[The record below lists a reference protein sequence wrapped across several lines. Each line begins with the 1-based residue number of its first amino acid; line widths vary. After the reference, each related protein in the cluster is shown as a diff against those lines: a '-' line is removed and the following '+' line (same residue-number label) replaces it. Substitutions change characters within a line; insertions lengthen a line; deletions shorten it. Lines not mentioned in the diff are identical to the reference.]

1 MKMTTRKDIEQ
12 VLWNACDSFR
22 GKIDSSRYKD
32 YILSMLFVKYLSDVS
47 KERREGYIKQ
57 YGGDMRRGERA
68 MSRGRFAMDEQST
81 FDYLYANR
89 NDAEI
94 GQKINVALNHIEE
107 HNSGKLRNV
116 FRAIDFNSQVDF
128 GEPKEKNATLRN
140 LLEDF
145 NGLDLRPSQLGSAD
159 IIGDAYEYMIAM
171 FASDAGKKGGEFF
184 TPSQV
189 SELVASL
196 VQPKENDRIYDP
208 TCGSG
213 GLLLKAYKKVPS
225 GKVAIYG
232 QELNAQTW
240 ALCTMNMFLHGVD
253 DARIWQG
260 DTLSNPQNV
269 EDDNLMKF
277 QVVVAN
283 PPFSLDKWDSGFLSE
298 AEADSK
304 GKKKMSAELDQYHR
318 FDWGVPPTS
327 KGDYAFV
334 LHMLSSLDAE
344 NGRMAVVLPHGVL
357 FRGASEGK
365 IRRQLVEMN
374 LLDAV
379 IGFPANLFYGTGI
392 PACILVFRK
401 NRTYR
406 DVLFIDASGD
416 GNFEKGKNQNILRDS
431 DITRIVNAYQARQNE
446 DKYSYVASFDE
457 IKENDFNLNIPR
469 YVDTFE
475 EEELVD
481 IDEVQKNIASIE
493 AELAEVQ
500 AKMVEY
506 LRELGG
512 IRLCLEALS
521 ILMKTNF
528 IPINGKLM
536 AKTMYNPKQYPR
548 KKLQVFQLL

>member
-1 MKMTTRKDIEQ
+1 MIFSRSTRRCSPSTRVYWGREKNILCWRTESGVQKSKEREMKMTNRKDIEQ

-47 KERREGYIKQ
+47 KERREEYIKQ
-57 YGGDMRRGERA
+57 YDGDMRRVERA
-68 MSRGRFAMDEQST
+68 MSRERFAMDEQST

-269 EDDNLMKF
+269 EDDYLMKF

-298 AEADSK
+298 AEADRK
-304 GKKKMSAELDQYHR
+304 GKKKMSAGLDQYHR

-379 IGFPANLFYGTGI
+379 IGLPANLFYGTGI
-392 PACILVFRK
+392 PACILIFKK
-401 NRTYR
+401 NRTCR

-431 DITRIVNAYQARQNE
+431 DITRIVNSYQARQNE

-481 IDEVQKNIASIE
+481 IDEVQRNIATIE

-500 AKMVEY
+500 AQMKGY
-506 LRELGG
+506 LKELG
-512 IRLCLEALS
+512 L
-521 ILMKTNF
+521 
-528 IPINGKLM
+528 
-536 AKTMYNPKQYPR
+536 
-548 KKLQVFQLL
+548 

>member
-1 MKMTTRKDIEQ
+1 MTTRKDIEQ

-57 YGGDMRRGERA
+57 YDGDMRRVERA
-68 MSRGRFAMDEQST
+68 MSRERFAMDEQST

-260 DTLSNPQNV
+260 DTLSNPRI
-269 EDDNLMKF
+269 
-277 QVVVAN
+277 
-283 PPFSLDKWDSGFLSE
+283 S
-298 AEADSK
+298 
-304 GKKKMSAELDQYHR
+304 
-318 FDWGVPPTS
+318 
-327 KGDYAFV
+327 
-334 LHMLSSLDAE
+334 
-344 NGRMAVVLPHGVL
+344 RMTL
-357 FRGASEGK
+357 
-365 IRRQLVEMN
+365 
-374 LLDAV
+374 
-379 IGFPANLFYGTGI
+379 
-392 PACILVFRK
+392 
-401 NRTYR
+401 
-406 DVLFIDASGD
+406 
-416 GNFEKGKNQNILRDS
+416 
-431 DITRIVNAYQARQNE
+431 
-446 DKYSYVASFDE
+446 
-457 IKENDFNLNIPR
+457 
-469 YVDTFE
+469 
-475 EEELVD
+475 
-481 IDEVQKNIASIE
+481 
-493 AELAEVQ
+493 
-500 AKMVEY
+500 
-506 LRELGG
+506 
-512 IRLCLEALS
+512 
-521 ILMKTNF
+521 
-528 IPINGKLM
+528 
-536 AKTMYNPKQYPR
+536 
-548 KKLQVFQLL
+548 

>member
-1 MKMTTRKDIEQ
+1 MTTRNDIERT
-12 VLWNACDSFR
+12 LWNACDSFR

-32 YILSMLFVKYLSDVS
+32 YVLSMLFVKYLSDVS
-47 KERREGYIKQ
+47 KEKREQYMKQ
-57 YGGDMRRGERA
+57 YAGDERRVERA
-68 MSRGRFAMDEQST
+68 MSRERFTMDKEST
-81 FDYLYANR
+81 FDFLYANR
-89 NDAEI
+89 GDSEI
-94 GQKINVALNHIEE
+94 GQKINVALSQIEE

-128 GEPKEKNATLRN
+128 GDVREKNATLRN

-145 NGLDLRPSQLGSAD
+145 HDLDLRPEQLGSAD
-159 IIGDAYEYMIAM
+159 IIGDAYEYMIAN

-189 SELVASL
+189 SALVAAL
-196 VQPKENDRIYDP
+196 VKPKENDRIYDP

-213 GLLLKAYKKVPS
+213 GLLLKAYRRVSS

-260 DTLSNPQNV
+260 DTLSNPQNIE
-269 EDDNLMKF
+269 EDKLMRF

-283 PPFSLDKWDSGFLSE
+283 PPFSLDKWDSGFLSN
-298 AEADSK
+298 AGLDAK
-304 GKKKMSAELDQYHR
+304 GKKVEKMTASLDSYKR
-318 FDWGVPPTS
+318 FDWGVPPSS

-365 IRRQLVEMN
+365 IRRQLVELN

-379 IGFPANLFYGTGI
+379 IGLPANLFYGTGI
-392 PACILVFRK
+392 PACILIFKK
-401 NRTYR
+401 NRTRR
-406 DVLFIDASGD
+406 DVLFIDASGE

-431 DITRIVNAYQARQNE
+431 DIARIVSTYESRE
-446 DKYSYVASFDE
+446 TVDKYSYQASFDE

-481 IDEVQKNIASIE
+481 IDEVKRNIADIE
-493 AELAEVQ
+493 LELAQVQ
-500 AKMVEY
+500 ERMAKY
-506 LRELGG
+506 LEELG
-512 IRLCLEALS
+512 L
-521 ILMKTNF
+521 
-528 IPINGKLM
+528 
-536 AKTMYNPKQYPR
+536 
-548 KKLQVFQLL
+548 

>member
-1 MKMTTRKDIEQ
+1 MTTRNDIQ
-12 VLWNACDSFR
+12 RVLWKACDSFR

-32 YILSMLFVKYLSDVS
+32 YILSMLFVKYLSDVT
-47 KERREGYIKQ
+47 KEKYAQYMQQYNGDQRRV
-57 YGGDMRRGERA
+57 ERA
-68 MSRGRFAMDEQST
+68 MSRERFVLDKEST
-81 FDYLYANR
+81 FDYLYENR
-89 NDAEI
+89 NDTEI
-94 GQKINVALNHIEE
+94 GQKINVALSHIEE

-128 GEPKEKNATLRN
+128 GDVKEKNATLRN

-145 NGLDLRPSQLGSAD
+145 SELDLRPSQVGSAD
-159 IIGDAYEYMIAM
+159 IIGDAYEYMIAN

-189 SELVASL
+189 SELVAQL
-196 VQPKENDRIYDP
+196 VDPKENDRIYDP

-225 GKVAIYG
+225 GKVAVYG

-260 DTLSNPQNV
+260 DTLSNPQNI
-269 EDDNLMKF
+269 EDDNFMTF

-283 PPFSLDKWDSGFLSE
+283 PPFSLDKWDSGFLSNVSS
-298 AEADSK
+298 DKKNSK
-304 GKKKMSAELDQYHR
+304 KEKMNSSLDIWKR
-318 FDWGVPPTS
+318 FDWGVPPSS

-334 LHMLSSLDAE
+334 LHMLKCLDAAH
-344 NGRMAVVLPHGVL
+344 GRMAVVLPHGVL
-357 FRGASEGK
+357 FRGASEGR
-365 IRRQLVEMN
+365 IRKQLIELN

-379 IGFPANLFYGTGI
+379 IGLPANLFYGTGI
-392 PACILVFRK
+392 PACILVFKK
-401 NRTYR
+401 NRNTN

-416 GNFEKGKNQNILRDS
+416 GNYEKGKNQNILRDT
-431 DITRIVNAYQARQNE
+431 DIQRIVYTYKSRE
-446 DKYSYVASFDE
+446 TVDKYSYLASRDE

-475 EEELVD
+475 EEEMID
-481 IDEVQKNIASIE
+481 IDEVKQNIAAIE

-500 AKMVEY
+500 AQMAKY
-506 LRELGG
+506 LEELG
-512 IRLCLEALS
+512 L
-521 ILMKTNF
+521 
-528 IPINGKLM
+528 
-536 AKTMYNPKQYPR
+536 
-548 KKLQVFQLL
+548 

>member
-1 MKMTTRKDIEQ
+1 MTTKSNIEQ
-12 VLWNACDSFR
+12 VLWSACDSFR

-47 KERREGYIKQ
+47 KEKKAQ
-57 YGGDMRRGERA
+57 YMEQYEGDMRRVERA
-68 MSRGRFAMDEQST
+68 MSRERFMMDEEST

-89 NDAEI
+89 NDSEI

-128 GEPKEKNATLRN
+128 GDVKQKNATLRD

-145 NGLDLRPSQLGSAD
+145 HGLDLRPSQLGSAD
-159 IIGDAYEYMIAM
+159 IIGDAYEYMIAN

-196 VQPKENDRIYDP
+196 VEPQENDRVYDP

-260 DTLSNPQNV
+260 DTLANPQNL
-269 EDDNLMKF
+269 ENDKLMKF

-283 PPFSLDKWDSGFLSE
+283 PPFSLDKWDSGFLSG
-298 AEADSK
+298 AEEDSK
-304 GKKKMSAELDQYHR
+304 GKKKMSAELDPHHR
-318 FDWGVPPTS
+318 FDWGVPPAS

-334 LHMLSSLDAE
+334 LHMLASLDAE
-344 NGRMAVVLPHGVL
+344 NGRMAIVLPHGVL

-365 IRRQLVEMN
+365 IRRQLIDMN

-379 IGFPANLFYGTGI
+379 IGLPANLFYGTGI
-392 PACILVFRK
+392 PACILVFKK
-401 NRTYR
+401 NRPQN
-406 DVLFIDASGD
+406 DVLFIDASAD
-416 GNFEKGKNQNILRDS
+416 GNFEKGKNQNILREQ
-431 DITRIVNAYQARQNE
+431 DIKRIVDTYKARANE
-446 DKYSYVASFDE
+446 DKYSYVASLEE
-457 IKENDFNLNIPR
+457 IKENDYNLNIPR

-481 IDEVQKNIASIE
+481 IDEVKQNIANIE
-493 AELAEVQ
+493 TELAAVQ
-500 AKMVEY
+500 AQMAKY
-506 LRELGG
+506 LEELG
-512 IRLCLEALS
+512 L
-521 ILMKTNF
+521 
-528 IPINGKLM
+528 
-536 AKTMYNPKQYPR
+536 
-548 KKLQVFQLL
+548 

>member
-1 MKMTTRKDIEQ
+1 MTTRNDIER
-12 VLWNACDSFR
+12 VLWKACDSFR

-47 KERREGYIKQ
+47 KEKRAKYMEQYNGDERRV
-57 YGGDMRRGERA
+57 ERA
-68 MSRGRFAMDEQST
+68 MSREQFTLDSEST
-81 FDYLYANR
+81 FDYLYENR
-89 NDAEI
+89 NSNDI
-94 GQKINVALNHIEE
+94 GQKINIALSHIE
-107 HNSGKLRNV
+107 NSNSAKLTNV

-128 GEPKEKNATLRN
+128 GDVKAKNATLRN

-145 NGLDLRPSQLGSAD
+145 HDLDLCPGQLGSAD
-159 IIGDAYEYMIAM
+159 IIGDAYEYMIAN

-189 SELVASL
+189 SELIASL
-196 VQPKENDRIYDP
+196 VKPQENDRIYDP

-213 GLLLKAYKKVPS
+213 GLLLKTYKKVPS
-225 GKVAIYG
+225 SKVALYG
-232 QELNAQTW
+232 QEANNQTW

-269 EDDNLMKF
+269 ENDQLMKF

-283 PPFSLDKWDSGFLSE
+283 PPFSLDKWDSGFLSN
-298 AEADSK
+298 AGLDAK
-304 GKKKMSAELDQYHR
+304 GKKQEKMTAAMDSWKR
-318 FDWGVPPTS
+318 FDWGVPPSS

-379 IGFPANLFYGTGI
+379 IGLPANLFYGTGI
-392 PACILVFRK
+392 PACILVFKK
-401 NRTYR
+401 NRPRR
-406 DVLFIDASGD
+406 DVLFIDASGE
-416 GNFEKGKNQNILRDS
+416 GNYEKGKNQNVLRNS
-431 DITRIVNAYQARQNE
+431 DIARIVSTYEARE
-446 DKYSYVASFDE
+446 TVDKYSYVASYDE
-457 IKENDFNLNIPR
+457 IKDNDFNLNIPR

-481 IDEVQKNIASIE
+481 IDEVKQNIANIE
-493 AELAEVQ
+493 AELVQVQ
-500 AKMVEY
+500 AQMAKY
-506 LRELGG
+506 LEELG
-512 IRLCLEALS
+512 L
-521 ILMKTNF
+521 
-528 IPINGKLM
+528 
-536 AKTMYNPKQYPR
+536 
-548 KKLQVFQLL
+548 